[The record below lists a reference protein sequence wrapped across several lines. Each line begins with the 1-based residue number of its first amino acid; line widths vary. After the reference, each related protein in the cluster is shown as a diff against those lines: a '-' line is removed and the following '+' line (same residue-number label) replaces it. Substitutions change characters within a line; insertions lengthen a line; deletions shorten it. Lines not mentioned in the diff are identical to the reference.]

1 MIFVFFILHSCLE
14 GTKYLFIRSKK
25 HMKKLIR
32 LFRFARPWAHL
43 LIIATIALFII
54 TGINLLAPEITRRI
68 IAIMESG
75 ELASSIDLITTL
87 ALILLACF
95 ALRAVCQFLNNYLS
109 HVASWNMVNR
119 VRGIV
124 YGHLQNLSMSYYH
137 DKQTGQLM
145 SRVINDTATFENLI
159 AHALPEITT
168 NVLTIA
174 GVLVILFM
182 INPSLA
188 LLVCAPIPFIAVVSL
203 LPRLMRKYFKRGQ
216 EKIAELNAVLQDN
229 FSGIK
234 EIQVFNKQ
242 EQESQKVSDKSKQ
255 HVTAI
260 IKALFYS
267 GILHPSV
274 GFITTLGT
282 IIVLIAGP
290 VIAVRTGLNISDVV
304 AFLLYLNLF
313 YTPVAML
320 TRIVEDVQHGLA
332 GTERVFEI
340 LDVEPDIK
348 DSPDATE
355 VGRLSGQLEFR
366 DVTFAYEDD
375 ITVLENI
382 SFEAKAGQMVAIVGP
397 TGVGKSTISGLI
409 ARFYDPTSGGILMD
423 GINIKDMT
431 LRSLRNQLSLVLQD
445 VFLFNGTIGENI
457 AYGTEEATQEQIEE
471 AAKVACV
478 DKFIE
483 SLPEGYETF
492 IGERGV
498 RLSGGQK
505 QRLSIARSVL
515 RNSPILLLDEA
526 TSAVDTETEREIQ
539 NAISKI
545 IGQRTIIVI
554 AHRLSTIK
562 KADLIIAL
570 QDGKIVE
577 SGTHEELILKDGMYA
592 NLVEYQ
598 SLS

>member
-1 MIFVFFILHSCLE
+1 
-14 GTKYLFIRSKK
+14 
-25 HMKKLIR
+25 MKKLVR
-32 LFRFARPWAHL
+32 LFRFAGPWAHL
-43 LIIATIALFII
+43 LIIATIALFVI
-54 TGINLLAPEITRRI
+54 TGVNLLAPEITRRI

-75 ELASSIDLITTL
+75 ELANSVDTITVL
-87 ALILLACF
+87 ALALLACF
-95 ALRAVCQFLNNYLS
+95 ALRGVCQFLNNYLS

-124 YGHLQNLSMSYYH
+124 YDHLQKLSMSYYH

-145 SRVINDTATFENLI
+145 SRVINDTATFESLI

-168 NVLTIA
+168 NLLTIA
-174 GVLVILFM
+174 GVLIILFTM
-182 INPSLA
+182 NPMLA
-188 LLVCAPIPFIAVVSL
+188 LLVCIPIPFIAVVSM
-203 LPRLMRKYFKRGQ
+203 LPRLMRKHFKSAQ

-242 EQESQKVSDKSKQ
+242 EQESEKVLVKSTQ
-255 HVTAI
+255 YTRDI

-274 GFITTLGT
+274 AFITTLGT

-290 VIAVRTGLNISDVV
+290 LIALRTGLNISDVV

-313 YTPVAML
+313 YAPVAML
-320 TRIVEDVQHGLA
+320 TRIVEDVQQGLA

-340 LDVEPDIK
+340 LDVEPEIK
-348 DSPDATE
+348 DSPNAIKVD
-355 VGRLSGQLEFR
+355 RLSGQIEFR
-366 DVTFAYEDD
+366 DVSFSYQDD
-375 ITVLENI
+375 AEVLSNI

-409 ARFYDPTSGGILMD
+409 ARFYDPTSGSIMMD
-423 GINIKDMT
+423 GIDIKDMT
-431 LRSLRNQLSLVLQD
+431 LESLRNQLSLVLQD

-457 AYGTEEATQEQIEE
+457 AYGTDNATQQMIEE
-471 AAKVACV
+471 AARIACV
-478 DKFIE
+478 DEFVE
-483 SLPEGYETF
+483 SLPEKYDTF

-545 IGQRTIIVI
+545 IGHRTIIVI

-562 KADLIIAL
+562 KANLIIAL
-570 QDGKIVE
+570 QDGRIVE
-577 SGTHEELILKDGMYA
+577 SGSHDELIKKGGIYSA
-592 NLVEYQ
+592 LVEYQ

>member
-1 MIFVFFILHSCLE
+1 
-14 GTKYLFIRSKK
+14 
-25 HMKKLIR
+25 MKKLIR
-32 LFRFARPWAHL
+32 LFRFAGPWAHL
-43 LIIATIALFII
+43 LIISTIALIFI
-54 TGINLLAPEITRRI
+54 TGANLLAPEITRRI

-75 ELASSIDLITTL
+75 ELEGSINTIVAL
-87 ALILLACF
+87 ALVLLVCF
-95 ALRAVCQFLNNYLS
+95 AVRGVCQFLNNYLS

-119 VRGIV
+119 VRTIV
-124 YGHLQNLSMSYYH
+124 YDHLQKLSMSYYH

-145 SRVINDTATFENLI
+145 SRVVNDTAAFEGLI

-174 GVLVILFM
+174 GVLIILFTM
-182 INPSLA
+182 NPVLA
-188 LLVCAPIPFIAVVSL
+188 LLVCIPIPFIALVSMI
-203 LPRLMRKYFKRGQ
+203 PRLMRKHFKSAQ

-242 EQESQKVSDKSKQ
+242 EYESEKLLQKSTHYTKD
-255 HVTAI
+255 I

-274 GFITTLGT
+274 AFITTLGT

-290 VIAVRTGLNISDVV
+290 IISMRTGLNISDVV

-313 YTPVAML
+313 YAPVAML
-320 TRIVEDVQHGLA
+320 TRIVEDLQQGLA

-348 DSPDATE
+348 DSPNAKK
-355 VGRLSGQLEFR
+355 VGRLTGQMEFR
-366 DVTFAYEDD
+366 NVSFSYQDD
-375 ITVLENI
+375 IEVLSDI

-409 ARFYDPTSGGILMD
+409 ARFYDPTSGSILMD
-423 GINIKDMT
+423 GIDIKDMT
-431 LRSLRNQLSLVLQD
+431 LESLREQLSLVLQD

-457 AYGTEEATQEQIEE
+457 AYGTGNATPEMIEE
-471 AAKVACV
+471 AARIACV
-478 DKFIE
+478 DEFIE
-483 SLPEGYETF
+483 SLPDKYDTF

-539 NAISKI
+539 NAITKI
-545 IGQRTIIVI
+545 IGHRTLLVI

-562 KADLIIAL
+562 KANLIIAM

-577 SGTHEELILKDGMYA
+577 AGSHEELIKKGGMYSS
-592 NLVEYQ
+592 LVEHQ
-598 SLS
+598 SLN

>member
-1 MIFVFFILHSCLE
+1 
-14 GTKYLFIRSKK
+14 
-25 HMKKLIR
+25 MKKLIR
-32 LFRFARPWAHL
+32 LFRFAGPWAHL
-43 LIIATIALFII
+43 LVIATVALFFI
-54 TGINLLAPEITRRI
+54 TGANLLAPEITRRI

-75 ELASSIDLITTL
+75 ELEGSISTIVIL
-87 ALILLACF
+87 AVILLVCF
-95 ALRAVCQFLNNYLS
+95 AVRGICQFLNNYLS

-124 YGHLQNLSMSYYH
+124 YDHLQKLSMSYYH

-145 SRVINDTATFENLI
+145 SRVINDTAAFEGLI
-159 AHALPEITT
+159 AHALPEVTT
-168 NVLTIA
+168 NVLTIV
-174 GVLVILFM
+174 GVLVILFLM
-182 INPSLA
+182 NPVLA
-188 LLVCAPIPFIAVVSL
+188 LLVCIPIPFIAVVSM
-203 LPRLMRKYFKRGQ
+203 LPRLMRKHFRSAQ

-242 EQESQKVSDKSKQ
+242 EQESEKVLMKST
-255 HVTAI
+255 HYTRDI

-274 GFITTLGT
+274 AFITTLGT

-290 VIAVRTGLNISDVV
+290 IISLRTGLNIADVV

-313 YTPVAML
+313 YAPVAML
-320 TRIVEDVQHGLA
+320 TRIVEDLQQGLA

-348 DSPDATE
+348 DSPNAKAVD
-355 VGRLSGQLEFR
+355 RLSGQIEFR
-366 DVTFAYEDD
+366 GVSFSYQDD
-375 ITVLENI
+375 IEVLSDI

-409 ARFYDPTSGGILMD
+409 ARFYDPTSGSILMD
-423 GINIKDMT
+423 GIDIKDMT
-431 LRSLRNQLSLVLQD
+431 LESLRNQLSLVLQD

-457 AYGTEEATQEQIEE
+457 AYGTGAATPEMIKD
-471 AAKVACV
+471 AAGIACV
-478 DKFIE
+478 AEFIE
-483 SLPEGYETF
+483 SLPDKYDTY
-492 IGERGV
+492 IGERGI

-515 RNSPILLLDEA
+515 RNSPVLLLDEA

-545 IGQRTIIVI
+545 IGHRTIIVI

-562 KADLIIAL
+562 KANLIIAL

-577 SGTHEELILKDGMYA
+577 SGSHDELIAKGGVYSA
-592 NLVEYQ
+592 LVEYQ

>member
-1 MIFVFFILHSCLE
+1 
-14 GTKYLFIRSKK
+14 
-25 HMKKLIR
+25 MKKLIR
-32 LFRFARPWAHL
+32 LFRFAGPWAHL
-43 LIIATIALFII
+43 LIIATIALFVI
-54 TGINLLAPEITRRI
+54 TGANLLAPEITRRI
-68 IAIMESG
+68 IVIMESG
-75 ELASSIDLITTL
+75 ELEGSIDRITNL
-87 ALILLACF
+87 ALILLGCY
-95 ALRAVCQFLNNYLS
+95 ALRSVCQFLNNYLS

-124 YGHLQNLSMSYYH
+124 YDHLQNLSMSYYH

-145 SRVINDTATFENLI
+145 SRVINDSSTFESLI

-168 NVLTIA
+168 SLLTIA
-174 GVLVILFM
+174 GVLAILVWL
-182 INPSLA
+182 NPMLA
-188 LLVCAPIPFIAVVSL
+188 LLVCAPIPLIAGVSMI
-203 LPRLMRKYFKRGQ
+203 PRLMRKYFRRGQ

-234 EIQVFNKQ
+234 EIQIFNKQ
-242 EQESQKVSDKSKQ
+242 EQESEKVREKSTQ
-255 HVTAI
+255 HVHAL

-274 GFITTLGT
+274 AFITTLGS

-290 VIAVRTGLNISDVV
+290 IIALRTGLNISDVV

-313 YTPVAML
+313 YAPVAML
-320 TRIVEDVQHGLA
+320 TRIVEDVQQGLA

-348 DSPDATE
+348 DSPDAKE
-355 VGRLSGQLEFR
+355 AGRLSGQIEFR
-366 DVTFAYEDD
+366 DVSFSYQED
-375 ITVLENI
+375 ISVLESV
-382 SFEAKAGQMVAIVGP
+382 SFEVKAGQMVAIVGP
-397 TGVGKSTISGLI
+397 TGGGKSTISGLI
-409 ARFYDPTSGGILMD
+409 ARFYDPTSGSILMD
-423 GINIKDMT
+423 GLDIKDMT
-431 LRSLRNQLSLVLQD
+431 LASLRNQLSLVLQD

-457 AYGTEEATQEQIEE
+457 AYGTDNATPEQIEE
-471 AAKVACV
+471 AAKIACV
-478 DKFIE
+478 DEFIE
-483 SLPEGYETF
+483 SLPEKYDTF

-539 NAISKI
+539 TAIGKI
-545 IGQRTIIVI
+545 IGHRTIIVI

-562 KADLIIAL
+562 KADLILVL
-570 QDGKIVE
+570 QDGRIVE
-577 SGTHEELILKDGMYA
+577 RGSHEELTAKGQMYA
-592 NLVEYQ
+592 ALCEYQ

>member
-1 MIFVFFILHSCLE
+1 
-14 GTKYLFIRSKK
+14 
-25 HMKKLIR
+25 MKKLFR
-32 LFRFARPWAHL
+32 LFKFAGPWAHL
-43 LIIATIALFII
+43 LVIATVALIMI
-54 TGINLLAPEITRRI
+54 TGVNLLAPEITRQI

-75 ELASSIDLITTL
+75 QLEGSIDRIVML
-87 ALILLACF
+87 ALVLLGCF
-95 ALRAVCQFLNNYLS
+95 ALRGVCQFLNNYLS

-124 YGHLQNLSMSYYH
+124 YDHLQKLSMSYYH

-145 SRVINDTATFENLI
+145 SRVVNDTATFESLI

-168 NVLTIA
+168 NVLTIV
-174 GVLVILFM
+174 GVLIILFSM
-182 INPSLA
+182 NPMLA
-188 LLVCAPIPFIAVVSL
+188 LLVCIPIPFIAGVSMI
-203 LPRLMRKYFKRGQ
+203 PRLMRKHFRSAQ

-242 EQESQKVSDKSKQ
+242 SQESGKVLAKS
-255 HVTAI
+255 TLYTREI
-260 IKALFYS
+260 IKALFYA

-274 GFITTLGT
+274 AFITMIGT

-290 VIAVRTGLNISDVV
+290 IISLRTGLNISDVV

-313 YTPVAML
+313 YAPIAML
-320 TRIVEDVQHGLA
+320 TRVVEDVQQALA
-332 GTERVFEI
+332 GTERVFDI
-340 LDVEPDIK
+340 LDVEPEIK
-348 DSPDATE
+348 DSPNAIKVE
-355 VGRLSGQLEFR
+355 RLSGQIAFN
-366 DVTFAYEDD
+366 DVTFSYQDD
-375 ITVLENI
+375 IEVLNHI
-382 SFEAKAGQMVAIVGP
+382 SFEAKAGQMIAIVGP
-397 TGVGKSTISGLI
+397 TGVGKTTISGLI
-409 ARFYDPTSGGILMD
+409 ARFYDPTSGSITMD
-423 GINIKDMT
+423 GIDIKDMT
-431 LRSLRNQLSLVLQD
+431 LESLRNQLSLVLQD

-457 AYGTEEATQEQIEE
+457 AYGTDNATAEMIEE
-471 AAKVACV
+471 AARIACV
-478 DKFIE
+478 DEFIE
-483 SLPEGYETF
+483 SLPDKYDTL

-539 NAISKI
+539 NAITKI
-545 IGQRTIIVI
+545 IGHRTIIVI

-562 KADLIIAL
+562 KANKIIAL
-570 QDGKIVE
+570 QDGEIVE
-577 SGTHEELILKDGMYA
+577 SGTHDELIAKGGVYSA
-592 NLVEYQ
+592 LVEYQ

>member
-1 MIFVFFILHSCLE
+1 
-14 GTKYLFIRSKK
+14 
-25 HMKKLIR
+25 MKKLIR
-32 LFRFARPWAHL
+32 LFKFAGPWAHL
-43 LIIATIALFII
+43 LVISTVALIFI
-54 TGINLLAPEITRRI
+54 TGANLLAPEITRRI

-75 ELASSIDLITTL
+75 ELEGSINTIVMLAMVLLI
-87 ALILLACF
+87 CF
-95 ALRAVCQFLNNYLS
+95 ALRGLCQFLNNYLS

-119 VRGIV
+119 VRAIV
-124 YGHLQNLSMSYYH
+124 YDHLQKLSMSYYH

-145 SRVINDTATFENLI
+145 SRVINDTAAFEGLI

-174 GVLVILFM
+174 GVLIILFTM
-182 INPSLA
+182 NPVLA
-188 LLVCAPIPFIAVVSL
+188 LLVCIPIPFIAVVSMI
-203 LPRLMRKYFKRGQ
+203 PRLMRKHFKSAQ

-242 EQESQKVSDKSKQ
+242 EEESKKVLQKSTHYTKD
-255 HVTAI
+255 I

-274 GFITTLGT
+274 AFITTLGT

-290 VIAVRTGLNISDVV
+290 IISLRTGLNISDVV

-313 YTPVAML
+313 YAPVAML
-320 TRIVEDVQHGLA
+320 TRIVEDLQQGLA

-348 DSPDATE
+348 DSPNAIK
-355 VGRLSGQLEFR
+355 VGRLTGQLEFR
-366 DVTFAYEDD
+366 NVSFSYQDD
-375 ITVLENI
+375 IEVLSDI

-409 ARFYDPTSGGILMD
+409 ARFYDPTSGSILMD
-423 GINIKDMT
+423 GIDIKDMT
-431 LRSLRNQLSLVLQD
+431 LESLREQLSLVLQD

-457 AYGTEEATQEQIEE
+457 AYGTGNATPEMIQE
-471 AAKVACV
+471 AARIACV
-478 DKFIE
+478 DEFIE
-483 SLPEGYETF
+483 SLPDKYDTF

-539 NAISKI
+539 NAITKI
-545 IGQRTIIVI
+545 IGHRTLLVI

-562 KADLIIAL
+562 KANMIIAM

-577 SGTHEELILKDGMYA
+577 AGSHDDLLIKGGIYSS
-592 NLVEYQ
+592 LVEHQ
-598 SLS
+598 SLN